1 VSFWINIVAKFVSVY
16 YSGIGVLMTEPLYE
30 GPSLSDTSV
39 DMIFPQNLPSIV
51 CSHVLD
57 PQSGEIILDM
67 CAAPGK

>member
-1 VSFWINIVAKFVSVY
+1 
-16 YSGIGVLMTEPLYE
+16 MTEPLYE
-30 GPSLSDTSV
+30 GLSLSGTSV

-57 PQSGEIILDM
+57 PQPWEIILDM